1 MDSYERVHEYLSKL
15 GMTTM
20 ENIIDSYLEISHD
33 KPVMDILDHLLSEEL
48 KHKLSKK
55 TENMLNWSGFPFR
68 KSMDDFDFSFQPSI
82 DRSVIDDLMTLR
94 YIHNSENVVFLGP
107 PGVGK
112 THLSVELG
120 MRAIMSDIPVYYVSA
135 MKLVQT
141 LKRDYDLKRLE
152 YRIKTYSRFR
162 LMIVDE
168 IGYLP
173 LTREESNLFFQFVS
187 SRYEKRS
194 TIYTSN
200 KGFSE
205 WGEVLG
211 DQVMASAVLD
221 RILHHC
227 TVVNIKGESYRLKD
241 RRKNVLRM
249 ERRGEKNE

>member
-1 MDSYERVHEYLSKL
+1 MDSYEKVHEYLSRL
-15 GMTTM
+15 GLTTI
-20 ENIIDSYLEISHD
+20 ENTIDSYLESSHER
-33 KPVMDILDHLLSEEL
+33 PFMEIFDHLLSEEL
-48 KHKLSKK
+48 KHKISRK
-55 TENMLNWSGFPFR
+55 TENMLKWSGFPFH
-68 KSMDDFDFSFQPSI
+68 KTMDDFDFSFQPSI
-82 DRSVIDDLMTLR
+82 DRSVIDDLMTMR
-94 YIHNSENVVFLGP
+94 YIHNTENVVFLGP

-112 THLSVELG
+112 THLSIALG
-120 MRAIMSDIPVYYVSA
+120 MRSIMSDIPAYYISA
-135 MKLVQT
+135 VKLVQT

-152 YRIKTYSRFR
+152 YRIKTYSRFK

-200 KGFSE
+200 KSFSE

-211 DQVMASAVLD
+211 DSVMAAAVLD

-227 TVVNIKGESYRLKD
+227 TVINIKGESYRLKD
-241 RRKNVLRM
+241 RKKNSLQTMRK
-249 ERRGEKNE
+249 E

>member
-1 MDSYERVHEYLSKL
+1 MDAYERVHEYLNRL
-15 GMTTM
+15 GLSVT
-20 ENIIDSYLEISHD
+20 EQIIDNYLESAKD
-33 KPVMDILDHLLSEEL
+33 KPFMEILYHLLEQETRNL
-48 KHKLSKK
+48 KSRKV
-55 TENMLNWSGFPFR
+55 EMRLNYSGLPFR
-68 KSMDDFDFSFQPSI
+68 KTMDQFDLSFQPSI
-82 DRSVIDDLMTLR
+82 DRSVIDDLMTMR
-94 YIHNSENVVFLGP
+94 FIHNAENVVFLGP

-112 THLSVELG
+112 THLSIALG
-120 MRAIMSDIPVYYVSA
+120 MRSIMSDIPAYYTSA

-200 KGFSE
+200 KSFSE
-205 WGEVLG
+205 WGEILG
-211 DQVMASAVLD
+211 DQVMAAAVLD

-227 TVVNIKGESYRLKD
+227 VAVNIRGESYRLKD
-241 RRKNVLRM
+241 RRKNSLPTM
-249 ERRGEKNE
+249 KKE

>member
-1 MDSYERVHEYLSKL
+1 
-15 GMTTM
+15 
-20 ENIIDSYLEISHD
+20 
-33 KPVMDILDHLLSEEL
+33 
-48 KHKLSKK
+48 
-55 TENMLNWSGFPFR
+55 
-68 KSMDDFDFSFQPSI
+68 
-82 DRSVIDDLMTLR
+82 
-94 YIHNSENVVFLGP
+94 
-107 PGVGK
+107 
-112 THLSVELG
+112 
-120 MRAIMSDIPVYYVSA
+120 

-152 YRIKTYSRFR
+152 YRIKTYSRFK

-200 KGFSE
+200 KSFSE

-211 DQVMASAVLD
+211 DPIMTAAVLD

-227 TVVNIKGESYRLKD
+227 TVINIKGESYRLKD
-241 RRKNVLRM
+241 RKKNSLQTM
-249 ERRGEKNE
+249 RRE

>member
-1 MDSYERVHEYLSKL
+1 MHEYLGKL
-15 GMTTM
+15 GLSTTDAT
-20 ENIIDSYLEISHD
+20 IDSYLETALG
-33 KPVMDILDHLLSEEL
+33 KPVMEILDHLLSQEV
-48 KHKLSKK
+48 KYKISKK
-55 TENMLNWSGFPFR
+55 TENMLKWSGFPFR
-68 KSMDDFDFSFQPSI
+68 KTMENFDFSFQPGI
-82 DRSVIDDLMTLR
+82 DHAVIDELMTLR
-94 YIHNSENVVFLGP
+94 FIHNTENIVFLGP

-112 THLSVELG
+112 THLSIALG
-120 MRAIMSDIPVYYVSA
+120 MRSIMSDIPAYYISA
-135 MKLVQT
+135 VKLVQT

-200 KGFSE
+200 KSFSE
-205 WGEVLG
+205 WGEILG
-211 DQVMASAVLD
+211 DAVMASAVLD

-227 TVVNIKGESYRLKD
+227 TVINIKGESYRLKD
-241 RRKNVLRM
+241 RKKNSLPTTRK
-249 ERRGEKNE
+249 E

>member
-1 MDSYERVHEYLSKL
+1 MDSYGRVHEYLSRL
-15 GMTTM
+15 GMSTM
-20 ENIIDSYLEISHD
+20 ESIIDSYLETSHD
-33 KPVMDILDHLLSEEL
+33 WPVMDILDHLLPEEL
-48 KHKLSKK
+48 KHKLSRK

-68 KSMDDFDFSFQPSI
+68 KTVDDFDFSFQPSI
-82 DRSVIDDLMTLR
+82 DRSVMDDLMTLR
-94 YIHNSENVVFLGP
+94 FMHNTENVAFLGP

-112 THLSVELG
+112 THLSIALG
-120 MRAIMSDIPVYYVSA
+120 MRAIMSDIPVYYTSA

-200 KGFSE
+200 KSFSE
-205 WGEVLG
+205 WGEILG
-211 DQVMASAVLD
+211 DAVMASAVLD

-227 TVVNIKGESYRLKD
+227 TVINIKGESYRLKD
-241 RRKNVLRM
+241 RKKNSLPTMRK
-249 ERRGEKNE
+249 E

>member
-1 MDSYERVHEYLSKL
+1 
-15 GMTTM
+15 
-20 ENIIDSYLEISHD
+20 
-33 KPVMDILDHLLSEEL
+33 
-48 KHKLSKK
+48 
-55 TENMLNWSGFPFR
+55 
-68 KSMDDFDFSFQPSI
+68 
-82 DRSVIDDLMTLR
+82 MTLR
-94 YIHNSENVVFLGP
+94 YVHNTENVVFLGP

-112 THLSVELG
+112 THLSVALG
-120 MRAIMSDIPVYYVSA
+120 MRAIMSDIPVYYTSA
-135 MKLVQT
+135 MKLVQI

-173 LTREESNLFFQFVS
+173 LSREEANLFFQFVS

-200 KGFSE
+200 KSFSE

-211 DQVMASAVLD
+211 DQVMACAVLD

-227 TVVNIKGESYRLKD
+227 VVINIRGDSYRLKD
-241 RRKNVLRM
+241 RRKNPLPT
-249 ERRGEKNE
+249 ERRGEKNECKVIWGGSILSRRFCTNLDRRLQCSTAERGIRYIWGGWPQIENKEF

>member
-1 MDSYERVHEYLSKL
+1 
-15 GMTTM
+15 MTM
-20 ENIIDSYLEISHD
+20 RF
-33 KPVMDILDHLLSEEL
+33 M
-48 KHKLSKK
+48 
-55 TENMLNWSGFPFR
+55 
-68 KSMDDFDFSFQPSI
+68 
-82 DRSVIDDLMTLR
+82 
-94 YIHNSENVVFLGP
+94 HNTENVVFLGP

-112 THLSVELG
+112 THLSVALG
-120 MRAIMSDIPVYYVSA
+120 MRAIMSDIPVYYISA

-173 LTREESNLFFQFVS
+173 LTGEESNLFFQFVS

-200 KGFSE
+200 KSFSE
-205 WGEVLG
+205 WGEILG
-211 DQVMASAVLD
+211 DSVMASAVLD

-227 TVVNIKGESYRLKD
+227 TVINIKGESYRLKD
-241 RRKNVLRM
+241 RRKNSLQT
-249 ERRGEKNE
+249 ERRREKNE